1 MANPNIVNVTTITG
15 ANAGWNLSGT
25 LTASLLTVS
34 TGYVVKIN
42 SITVANTDATTAYTV
57 NLYVDTLATSG
68 ATGVSLTGAD
78 ATVYIAKA
86 ISIPA
91 AATLTLLSA
100 PIYLMEGNILKGG
113 GSTTDKLDL
122 IVSYEI
128 MTS

>member
-1 MANPNIVNVTTITG
+1 MASPNIVNVTTITG
-15 ANAGWNLSGT
+15 SNAGWNLSGT

-42 SITVANTDATTAYTV
+42 SITVANIDPSTAYSV
-57 NLYVDTLATSG
+57 NLYIDTLATSG
-68 ATGVSLTGAD
+68 ATGVTLTGAD
-78 ATVYIAKA
+78 ATVYLAKT

-91 AATLTLLSA
+91 NATLTLLSS

-122 IVSYEI
+122 IISYEI

>member
-15 ANAGWNLSGT
+15 ANAGWNLSST
-25 LTASLLTVS
+25 LTSSLLTVS
-34 TGYVVKIN
+34 TGYVIKIN
-42 SITVANTDATTAYTV
+42 SITVANTDPSTAYSL
-57 NLYVDTLATSG
+57 NLYVDTLTTTG
-68 ATGVSLTGAD
+68 ATGVTLTA
-78 ATVYIAKA
+78 ANTTVYLAKT

-91 AATLTLLSA
+91 NATLTLLSS

-113 GSTTDKLDL
+113 GSTASKLDL